1 MTPVRF
7 TAFPAEGL
15 RFLKQL
21 KRNNNR
27 DWFAANK
34 SVYESSVK
42 QPMQD
47 LIQTLA
53 LDFAEFAPDMEASPK
68 ASLYRIHRDTRFSK
82 DKSPYKTHVAA
93 VFPRKG
99 LDKHQGA
106 GFYFHIAPGELFVGG
121 GLYMPLPEDLRAVR
135 EAIAS
140 RHRQFIQL
148 VNSKPFRRLCGELA
162 GEQLVRVPRGFPAEH
177 PAAHYLRF
185 KQFLGARTL
194 SSELATS
201 PQFAKTLTETFKT
214 LYPFIQFL
222 NEPIVAN
229 RRIRERQQSLLE
241 N

>member
-1 MTPVRF
+1 MTPLRF

-27 DWFAANK
+27 EWFAAHK
-34 SVYESSVK
+34 SVYERSVK

-47 LIQTLA
+47 LVQTLA
-53 LDFAEFAPDMEASPK
+53 LDFAEFAPDMEASAK

-106 GFYFHIAPGELFVGG
+106 GFYFHIAPGEVFVGG
-121 GLYMPLPEDLRAVR
+121 GLYMPLPEDLQAVR

-140 RHRQFIQL
+140 RHRQFTQL
-148 VNSKPFRRLCGELA
+148 VNGKTFRRMFGEVT
-162 GEQLVRVPRGFPAEH
+162 GEKLVRVPRGFPAEH
-177 PAAHYLRF
+177 PAAHYLRH

-194 SSELATS
+194 SSEIATS
-201 PQFAKTLTETFKT
+201 PAFMKTLVETFKA
-214 LYPFIQFL
+214 LHPFIQFL

-229 RRIRERQQSLLE
+229 RRTRQRQEALLV
-241 N
+241 